1 MELDLIPFLCYAQRN
16 LMKNIYNKNI
26 YNIIVA
32 IYDIKIDNST

>member
-16 LMKNIYNKNI
+16 LMKNIYN
-26 YNIIVA
+26 IIVA